1 MDKIRIQKFFSD
13 CGIMSRRAA
22 EEEIA
27 SGRIKINGQIAKLGD
42 KIDPVLDTIEYNG
55 TIIRPNQSE
64 HKTYIMLNKPR
75 GYLSSVTDDRGRKC
89 VTDLV
94 SNLKTRVYPV
104 GRLDMDSEG
113 LLLLTDDGELTFKL
127 THPKH
132 EFPKIYNVTL
142 FGEISDEQLQLLHN
156 PIEINGRKT
165 APIGLKIITRHNNKT
180 IIEITL
186 HEGRN
191 RQIRRMCEA
200 ADLKLTRLFRVAIGD
215 LKLDVPTGKWRFLTC
230 AEVNYLYGN
239 KTNYQKQQRKS

>member
-27 SGRIKINGQIAKLGD
+27 SGKVRINGQIAKLGD
-42 KIDPVLDTIEYNG
+42 KVDPALDTIEYNG
-55 TIIRPNQSE
+55 TVIRSKQSE
-64 HKTYIMLNKPR
+64 QKTYIMLNKPR
-75 GYLSSVTDDRGRKC
+75 GYLSSVSDDRGRKC
-89 VTDLV
+89 VTELV

-113 LLLLTDDGELTFKL
+113 LLLLTNDGELTFKL

-142 FGEISDEQLQLLHN
+142 FGEISDEQLQLLHT

-165 APIGLKIITRHNNKT
+165 APICLRTITRQNNKT
-180 IIEITL
+180 IVEITL
-186 HEGRN
+186 YEGRN

-200 ADLKLTRLFRVAIGD
+200 ANLKLTRLFRVAIGD
-215 LKLDVPTGKWRFLTC
+215 LKLDIPTGKWRFLTC
-230 AEVNYLYGN
+230 TEVDYLYGN
-239 KTNYQKQQRKS
+239 KTKDQK